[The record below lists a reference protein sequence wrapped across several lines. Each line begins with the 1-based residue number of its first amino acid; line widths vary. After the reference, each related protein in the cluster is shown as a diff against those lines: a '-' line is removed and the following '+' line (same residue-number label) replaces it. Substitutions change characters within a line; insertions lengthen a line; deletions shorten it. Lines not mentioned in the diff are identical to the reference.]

1 MFCQGQPDKWSEFIL
16 MAEFVHNL
24 ATHSSTQRSPFSL
37 ILGYEPRDYP
47 KIRQTFIPSLKERL
61 SLLKQAR
68 DEALAAHE
76 WTQQMM
82 KE

>member
-1 MFCQGQPDKWSEFIL
+1 
-16 MAEFVHNL
+16 MAEFAHNL
-24 ATHSSTQRSPFSL
+24 ATHSSTQRSLFSL
-37 ILGYEPRDYP
+37 ILRYEPQEYP
-47 KIRQTFIPSLKERL
+47 KIGQTFIPSLKEQL

>member
-1 MFCQGQPDKWSEFIL
+1 MFCQGQPDKWSEFIP
-16 MAEFVHNL
+16 MAEFAHNS
-24 ATHSSTQRSPFSL
+24 APHSSTQRSLFSL
-37 ILGYEPRDYP
+37 ILRYEPQEYP
-47 KIRQTFIPSLKERL
+47 KIRQTFIPSPEERL

-76 WTQQMM
+76 QTQQIM